1 MYSMEVGSLSSQ
13 VISLVSARKH
23 ILYTNTD
30 AEADEEP
37 GERIPLYHSVPKHP
51 LKHRLTYIHVVVH
64 HRGKRYAEQYRSI

>member
-30 AEADEEP
+30 AEAEE
-37 GERIPLYHSVPKHP
+37 
-51 LKHRLTYIHVVVH
+51 
-64 HRGKRYAEQYRSI
+64 EQG